1 LTGLDL
7 PIAFSNGIIA
17 PMRKGYAFGFLLVL
31 LILILGLYVAFT
43 GFMSSRE
50 ALRAQPV
57 SRTNT
62 KTVRESTSP
71 TQSSPTDTTT
81 AVSIPTP
88 ALGTTITPTIVIPT
102 PASEAPAA
110 TVPPAPAPTE
120 PPAAQPTD
128 TLAPAEPPTPVPAPA
143 YQFRLGGPPTAD
155 PNHPNCCY
163 IFGTVRDAA
172 GNPLEGVLVQAF
184 NEWNTLPPAATKGG
198 GEAGQYNIPI
208 GHDPVTWYVVV
219 VDASGNYISTQTPI
233 SFDPN
238 VAGSYRVDWQRTY

>member
-1 LTGLDL
+1 
-7 PIAFSNGIIA
+7 
-17 PMRKGYAFGFLLVL
+17 MRKGYAFGFLLVL

-57 SRTNT
+57 SRTST
-62 KTVRESTSP
+62 KTVRESTGPAQPSP
-71 TQSSPTDTTT
+71 TAT
-81 AVSIPTP
+81 ATIVSIPTP
-88 ALGTTITPTIVIPT
+88 ASGATVTPTIAIPTTAPEVSGPTDSPAPLPTELPATQPAGT
-102 PASEAPAA
+102 PAS
-110 TVPPAPAPTE
+110 
-120 PPAAQPTD
+120 
-128 TLAPAEPPTPVPAPA
+128 AEPPTPVPAPA
-143 YQFRLGGPPTAD
+143 YQFRLGGPPAAD
-155 PNHPNCCY
+155 PNYPNCCY
-163 IFGTVRDAA
+163 ILGTVRDAS

-233 SFDPN
+233 SFDPT
-238 VAGSYRVDWQRTY
+238 VANGYRVDWQRTY